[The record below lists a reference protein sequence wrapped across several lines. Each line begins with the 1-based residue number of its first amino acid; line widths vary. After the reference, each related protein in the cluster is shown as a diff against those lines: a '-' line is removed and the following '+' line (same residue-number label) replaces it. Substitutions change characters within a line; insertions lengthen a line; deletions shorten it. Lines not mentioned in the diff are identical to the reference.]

1 MDDPQVARPS
11 AQPQPP
17 TFAAPGASPAPSPTA
32 DSPTEPFR
40 PTFAAPVAPPPG
52 PWRPP
57 TFEYSRSAAP
67 VAPEPFAQAAKPTA
81 PRRSSGTARIV
92 TAVALTAVLASGGTA
107 LALNAANGNHAVASQ
122 PPAYVPA
129 AAQSSQTPAA
139 NGGQAPAAT
148 TAPQTQPPA
157 AANGGQGPAAT
168 VAPLAPGAQADV
180 PAIVKAVSPAV
191 VTITADGAT
200 ETDPTTGQS
209 GTGTA
214 IGSGV
219 IFDANGLIL
228 TNHHVV
234 AGDPSKLTVTLKDG
248 RSFDAHVYGIDTL
261 TDLAI
266 VKVDATG
273 LPTAPIGDSSTI
285 QVGQQAIAIGSPLGQ
300 FTDSVTSGI
309 ISAIGR
315 SIPVDSGTVLD
326 NLIQTDTPIN
336 PGNSGGPLLDPSGA
350 VIGINTAVAGNSQGI
365 GFAIP
370 INVARP
376 LLQQASAGQKLAR
389 PWLGIRFLTI
399 TPDVKAEANLPV
411 DNGAWVPSADALAGQ
426 GNGDQANGNQ
436 GNGQQPVDP
445 NDPNFDP
452 FNQDPNAQGQPG
464 GRQAPDAVVAGGPA
478 AKAGLKAGDIITAV
492 DGTVLDGA
500 HPLDVVMSQHA
511 PGDTVTLDVLRDGQM
526 IKLQVTLGTRPA
538 GN

>member
-1 MDDPQVARPS
+1 MDDPQLPRPS
-11 AQPQPP
+11 AEPQPP
-17 TFAAPGASPAPSPTA
+17 TFAAPTFE
-32 DSPTEPFR
+32 SPTEPYR
-40 PTFAAPVAPPPG
+40 PTFAAPATPPPG
-52 PWRPP
+52 PWQQPR
-57 TFEYSRSAAP
+57 FEYAQPAAP
-67 VAPEPFAQAAKPTA
+67 ATPEPFANGSKAAA
-81 PRRSSGTARIV
+81 PRSSGTGKLV
-92 TAVALTAVLASGGTA
+92 TAVLVTALLTSGGTA
-107 LALNAANGNHAVASQ
+107 LALNAVNGDHATASQ
-122 PPAYVPA
+122 PPAYAPI
-129 AAQSSQTPAA
+129 AQNQPGQSPAA

-148 TAPQTQPPA
+148 AAPQTQPPA
-157 AANGGQGPAAT
+157 NSNGTQAPAAT
-168 VAPLAPGAQADV
+168 VAPLAPGAQANV
-180 PAIVKAVSPAV
+180 PEIVKAVSPAV
-191 VTITADGAT
+191 VTITAEGVT
-200 ETDPTTGQS
+200 ETDPTTGQT

-248 RSFDAHVYGIDTL
+248 RTFDARVYGIDTL

-315 SIPVDSGTVLD
+315 SIDVDATTTLD

-350 VIGINTAVAGNSQGI
+350 VIGINTAVAGDSQGI

-370 INVARP
+370 INIARP
-376 LLQQASAGQKLAR
+376 LLQQASAGQKLER
-389 PWLGIRFLTI
+389 PWLGIRFQTI
-399 TPDVKAEANLPV
+399 TPDVKAQANLPV
-411 DNGAWVPSADALAGQ
+411 DNGAWIPSADALAGQ
-426 GNGDQANGNQ
+426 GNGQ
-436 GNGQQPVDP
+436 GTDPNGQGQFGNP
-445 NDPNFDP
+445 NG
-452 FNQDPNAQGQPG
+452 QGQVG
-464 GRQAPDAVVAGGPA
+464 GAVPDSVVAGGPA

-492 DGTVLDGA
+492 DGTALDGA
-500 HPLDVVMSQHA
+500 HPLDLVMSQHA
-511 PGDTVTLDVLRDGQM
+511 AGDTVTLDVLRGGQT
-526 IKLQVTLGTRPA
+526 IQVQVTLGTRPA
-538 GN
+538 SS